1 MVLVIRL
8 LCVTIPPMASQDK
21 NTTQRLFALLFLL
34 ILFVAGW
41 VRTYDLNWDK
51 GTHLHP
57 DERYLTMV
65 ASALKPPETL
75 NAYWDP
81 AISTMNPT
89 NQGYAGY
96 VYGTFPLFITRLVG
110 GWLDSLCETATPTML
125 SCESG
130 RYTGYGGIHLVGR
143 ALSTL
148 ADLLTLIAL
157 TVLTYQLFDEHIA
170 LLAGALYSFAV
181 LPIQHSHFFIVDNF
195 ATLFVLCTLTLS
207 VHAVLTGR
215 RWPLLIGGITTG
227 LAVASKIS
235 TWPTALIV
243 AAGGMLHQRRA
254 NSRNTYELTIDV
266 PSLLALVGSGLL
278 AAIAFRTAQPYAFA
292 GPGFFNVS
300 LNESWMESM
309 RYIRRLV
316 SGEIDVPYGH
326 QWANR
331 TPIVFPWRNM
341 VVWGLGL
348 PLGLTAWLGWGVLA
362 WQAIRRRR
370 WILLL
375 PWLWAT
381 GFFLYQGVQ
390 WVKSMR
396 YLLPVYPIFVLFA
409 AWISVWGSRKL
420 LDLEPRSRPLR
431 RLVTTLGRVVPWLAL
446 VGAAL
451 WAAAFMQIYVR
462 PFTRI
467 AASRWIYNH
476 IPTAVTLHTESGQ
489 QHQLP
494 ITPHTQLS
502 TTTGPLAVPLTVET
516 NGTVSHVTLN
526 KVNFESG
533 TGERT
538 VRVVLSRDP
547 GVTDVL
553 SEGTA
558 RVPLVGRMP
567 AQIEVPLSPATLTA
581 GEQFYVSIR
590 LQTGDPIMLDTS
602 VIGNEHWDDSL
613 PVRLD
618 GKDPFYNWY
627 RGLASTSDGK
637 LHLYDE
643 DNPQKHAQLLDW
655 LGETDYIVLS
665 SNRLYASIPR
675 LPQRYPMT
683 IRFYET
689 LFNGELGFELAA
701 EFVSY
706 PALGSCQFPD
716 QETPF
721 EPPPARYSNARPC
734 SIWLSPAEEAFSV
747 YDHPQVFIFAK
758 TSVYSRDLATDL
770 IPVSLTEQA
779 QWMTPLQVTQGEFD
793 QQSNDENPAD
803 KVLMGERT
811 QSIQYEGGTWSRLFH
826 RDALQ
831 NRSQVVAVLLWWLLL
846 ALLGLM
852 AVPWLQLAFP
862 DLRLHG
868 YGFGRIIGLLL
879 WAYPAWLLAA
889 LHLVTHTRVLLWA
902 ILALWIGATALLT
915 RSRWPALKTFLATN
929 WRDLLSVE
937 IIFGAL
943 FLGWTLVRY
952 FNPDLFHPV
961 AGGEKP
967 MDFAYLNAVIKS
979 RWFPPY
985 DPWFAGG
992 SMNYYYFG
1000 FVLIGTLTEALGII
1014 PSTAYNLAIPTLF
1027 AMTGVGGYTL
1037 ASNLVRG
1044 SDRRARHAGVWGV
1057 LFTVVLGN
1065 LGELRLI
1072 IKGLAEVGDLHFES
1086 LIPGYRLLVS
1096 AAAGFWKV
1104 VVRGAQLP
1112 FRSEWWYWNATRV
1125 VEVKPTEQVPPINE
1139 FPAFTFLYGDLHAH
1153 AMALPLTQVALGV
1166 ALQWAVRK
1174 VARFR
1179 GHIRLGLK
1187 HLLDPKATAPQED
1200 GSERLKPLNPFNPV
1214 TLILAVLVAGA
1225 LRATNTW
1232 DYPTYLLLM
1241 SLGYL
1246 LPVLPTLLPSD
1257 GETTRSPWRYLH
1269 LLMPLALF
1277 VLAEILFRPYT
1288 TRYVTTYTS
1297 IEPWQGA
1304 RTPLS
1309 DYLVMHGQFLV
1320 PVALLALGSFL
1331 PLWRRLKRERGM
1343 WTGLGI
1349 VAVGALLLTLVLH
1362 AMGVR
1367 AAWIAVP
1374 LGTLA
1379 ALLLLTSRERPRRQ
1393 TLWLWVG
1400 SALALTLMV
1409 EVIVLRG
1416 DIGRMN
1422 TVFKFYL
1429 QVWILLATAAA
1440 IATEALLSTVLWA
1453 GTEEGL
1459 AARSP
1464 IIRAFAENR
1473 HSLGDAL
1480 IGVLL
1485 VLVAAGALYPLFA
1498 IPAKIRDR
1506 WAQAAPHTLDGA
1518 AFIPYVTQYENG
1530 GEASLAPDA
1539 AVIRWLQDNVEGSPV
1554 IMEAQATREYLW
1566 GNRMSVYTGLPTVV
1580 AWRWHQAQ
1588 QRMVMPAGTVEMRQ
1602 QDVRDFYNTPNSE
1615 YAWMILEKYDVEYV
1629 ILTPYELLYMPAV
1642 QEGRKATA
1650 PAYFKFNTLVD
1661 EGRLEVVYERD
1672 GARVFRVKR

>member
-1 MVLVIRL
+1 MLFMAFDNSKATHRL
-8 LCVTIPPMASQDK
+8 W
-21 NTTQRLFALLFLL
+21 ALLFLL
-34 ILFVAGW
+34 TLFVAGW
-41 VRTYDLNWDK
+41 VRTYDLNWDQ

-65 ASALKPPETL
+65 AAALEPPETL
-75 NAYWDP
+75 EAYWNP
-81 AISTMNPT
+81 ALSTMNPT

-96 VYGTFPLFITRLVG
+96 VYGTFPLFLTRIVG
-110 GWLDSLCETATPTML
+110 GWVDAICKTDVLLVPGETCIP
-125 SCESG
+125 G
-130 RYTGYGGIHLVGR
+130 HFTGYGGIHLVGR

-157 TVLTYQLFDEHIA
+157 VALAYQLFDETVA
-170 LLAGALYSFAV
+170 LLAGALYAFTV
-181 LPIQHSHFFIVDNF
+181 LPIQHSHYFVVDNF
-195 ATLFVLCTLTLS
+195 ATLFVIWTLALS
-207 VHAVLTGR
+207 VHAALTGR
-215 RWPLLIGGITTG
+215 RWPLLLGGLTTG

-243 AAGGMLHQRRA
+243 AAGGVLHQRRTDGET
-254 NSRNTYELTIDV
+254 TYELAIDL
-266 PSLLALVGSGLL
+266 PSLLALIGSGVL
-278 AAIAFRTAQPYAFA
+278 AAVVFRAAQPYAFS
-292 GPGFFNVS
+292 GPGFFNVR

-326 QWANR
+326 QWASR
-331 TPIVFPWRNM
+331 APILFPWRNM

-348 PLGLTAWLGWGVLA
+348 PLGLIAWLGWGVFA
-362 WQAIRRRR
+362 WQTVRRRR
-370 WILLL
+370 WVRLL

-396 YLLPVYPIFVLFA
+396 YLLPVYPVFVLFA
-409 AWISVWGSRKL
+409 AWVVVWGSRKL
-420 LDLEPRSRPLR
+420 LDREPRSRWLR
-431 RLVTTLGRVVPWLAL
+431 RLVTPLGRILPWLAL
-446 VGAAL
+446 AVAAL
-451 WAAAFMQIYVR
+451 WATAFMQIYIR

-467 AASRWIYNH
+467 AASRWIYEH
-476 IPTAVTLHTESGQ
+476 VPTAATLHTEAGLT
-489 QHQLP
+489 HHLP
-494 ITPHTQLS
+494 IAPRTQLS
-502 TTTGPLAVPLTVET
+502 TTTGPLTVPLTVHT
-516 NGTVSHVTLN
+516 SGTVDRLTLN
-526 KVNFESG
+526 KVNYEG
-533 TGERT
+533 EPGERT

-547 GVTDVL
+547 SGSDVL
-553 SEGTA
+553 SEGTTHTSID
-558 RVPLVGRMP
+558 VSMP
-567 AQIEVPLSPATLTA
+567 AQIEIPLSPATLMP
-581 GEQFYVSIR
+581 GEQVYVNI
-590 LQTGDPIMLDTS
+590 QVQAGDPITLDTS
-602 VIGNEHWDDSL
+602 VLGNEHWDDSL

-627 RGLASTSDGK
+627 RGLASTADGK

-643 DNPQKHAQLLDW
+643 DTPQKHAQLLDW
-655 LGETDYIVLS
+655 LDEADYIVLS

-689 LFNGELGFELAA
+689 LFSGDLGFELAG

-706 PALGSCQFPD
+706 PALGPCQFPD

-721 EPPPARYSNARPC
+721 APPPARYSNARPC

-758 TSVYSRDLATDL
+758 TPSYSRDLATDL
-770 IPVSLTEQA
+770 IPVSLTAEA
-779 QWMTPLQVTQGEFD
+779 QWMTPLQVTRAEFTAED
-793 QQSNDENPAD
+793 DDSAPAKLLMDERAQA
-803 KVLMGERT
+803 V
-811 QSIQYEGGTWSRLFH
+811 QYDGGTWSRLFH

-831 NRSQVVAVLLWWLLL
+831 NRFQFVTVLLWWLLL
-846 ALLGLM
+846 ALLGWM
-852 AVPWLQLAFP
+852 ALPWLQLAFP
-862 DLRLHG
+862 DLRLQG
-868 YGFGRIIGLLL
+868 YGFGRIVGLLF

-889 LHLVTHTRVLLWA
+889 LRLVTHTRALLWG
-902 ILALWIGATALLT
+902 ILALWLGATALLA
-915 RSRWPALKTFLATN
+915 RSRWPALKAWVAAK
-929 WRDLLSVE
+929 WRDLLRVE
-937 IIFGAL
+937 LVFGVL

-952 FNPDLFHPV
+952 LNPDLFHPV

-1000 FVLIGTLTEALGII
+1000 FVLIGTLVEALGII
-1014 PSTAYNLAIPTLF
+1014 PSSAYNLAIPTLF

-1044 SDRRARHAGVWGV
+1044 DDRRARHAGLWGV

-1065 LGELRLI
+1065 LGELRLLFE
-1072 IKGLAEVGDLHFES
+1072 GLAEVGDLHFES
-1086 LIPGYRLLVS
+1086 LIPGYRMLMS
-1096 AAAGFWKV
+1096 AAVGFWKV

-1125 VEVKPTEQVPPINE
+1125 VEIKPNEQVPPINE

-1153 AMALPLTQVALGV
+1153 AMALPLTQVALGI
-1166 ALQWAVRK
+1166 ALQWAARK
-1174 VARFR
+1174 VSDVKEQVARN
-1179 GHIRLGLK
+1179 
-1187 HLLDPKATAPQED
+1187 LL
-1200 GSERLKPLNPFNPV
+1200 SSFNPV
-1214 TLILAVLVAGA
+1214 TLVLAALVAGA

-1246 LPVLPTLLPSD
+1246 LPVLSD
-1257 GETTRSPWRYLH
+1257 LCLGEGEAPRTAWRALH
-1269 LLMPLALF
+1269 LAVPVVLF
-1277 VLAEILFRPYT
+1277 LLAELLFRPYT
-1288 TRYVTTYTS
+1288 ARYAAAYTN

-1304 RTPLS
+1304 RTPLN
-1309 DYLVMHGQFLV
+1309 DYLVMHGQFLL
-1320 PVALLALGSFL
+1320 PLALLAVGSLL
-1331 PLWRRLKRERGM
+1331 PRLRRWRDERASWM
-1343 WTGLGI
+1343 SLGI
-1349 VAVGALLLTLVLH
+1349 VGVGVLLLTLVLL
-1362 AMGVR
+1362 ALGVQ
-1367 AAWIAVP
+1367 AAWVAVP
-1374 LGTLA
+1374 LGTMA
-1379 ALLLLTSRERPRRQ
+1379 ALLSLADIERPRRQ

-1400 SALALTLMV
+1400 TALALTLMV
-1409 EVIVLRG
+1409 EVIVLKG

-1429 QVWILLATAAA
+1429 QVWILLATATAVA
-1440 IATEALLSTVLWA
+1440 MDALLHTVLWA
-1453 GTEEGL
+1453 ESEAAL
-1459 AARSP
+1459 ATRP
-1464 IIRAFAENR
+1464 RLIRAVAKNR

-1485 VLVAAGALYPLFA
+1485 VVVLAAALYPFFA
-1498 IPAKIRDR
+1498 IPAKVGDR
-1506 WAQAAPHTLDGA
+1506 WAESAPHTLDGA
-1518 AFIPYVTQYENG
+1518 AFIPHATQYENG
-1530 GEASLAPDA
+1530 GMASLAPDA

-1566 GNRMSVYTGLPTVV
+1566 GNRMSVYTGLPSVV

-1588 QRMVMPAGTVEMRQ
+1588 QRMVMPSGTVEARQ
-1602 QDVRDFYNTPNSE
+1602 QDVRDFYNTPNPD
-1615 YAWMILEKYDVEYV
+1615 YAWTILQKYAVEYV

-1642 QEGRKATA
+1642 HDGDTTA
-1650 PAYFKFNTLVD
+1650 PALIKFETLVA
-1661 EGRLEVVYERD
+1661 EGRLDVVYETD
-1672 GARVFRVKR
+1672 EARVFRVKR